1 MSKGSNKNDAVMEQ
15 YMQSALLKIKNLESQ
30 NRDLKDELSRA
41 KDVASK
47 TANRFGR

>member
-1 MSKGSNKNDAVMEQ
+1 MSKGTNKNDAVMEQ
-15 YMQSALLKIKNLESQ
+15 YMQSALVKIKQLEND
-30 NRDLKDELSRA
+30 NRDLKEQLNRA